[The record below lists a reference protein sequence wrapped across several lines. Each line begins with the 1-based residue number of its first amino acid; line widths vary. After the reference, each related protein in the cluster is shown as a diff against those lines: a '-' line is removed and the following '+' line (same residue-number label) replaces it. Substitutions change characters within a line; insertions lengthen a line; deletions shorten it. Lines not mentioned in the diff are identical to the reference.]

1 MVCLCWFAHIVGRN
15 IYLKGRVKQRTKK
28 KKGGGQKG
36 NDHFKFT
43 WGFCAAKDKGG
54 SDQLICTG
62 NLIKLYIEK
71 INRNDALL

>member
-28 KKGGGQKG
+28 KKGERGKREMTTSNSFGV
-36 NDHFKFT
+36 FV
-43 WGFCAAKDKGG
+43 
-54 SDQLICTG
+54 QLKTKEVVICTG
-62 NLIKLYIEK
+62 NLIKLYVEK